1 MSPAKDRSKTGT
13 RFMPNIMTSTV
24 QTFLDKSHGSRREFL
39 RQAALLAGSA
49 YCGSPF
55 TLAADEP
62 PGAKKAR
69 PKVAA
74 IVTEFTYRAHAH
86 VILENFLEPYL
97 FNGEL
102 HRSPVDVAS
111 LFCDQQPSG
120 EIGRKVAQDYNIPI
134 YPTIDEALCLGTGDL
149 AVDGVLLI
157 GEQGNYPVNTLG
169 QKEYP
174 RKRFF
179 DETVKVLRRAKR
191 VVPVFNDKHLSYRWD
206 WAKEMYDT
214 AQELGIPLMA
224 GSSVP
229 LAQRRP
235 ALELPPDAEI
245 EEIVAVEGGPLES
258 YDFHGLEVLQSLAE
272 GRKGGETGIS
282 RVEFL
287 TGDALFKAADEGRW
301 SLKLAEAAMAAEAGV
316 RKIPLRELIREPPR
330 AILLHYKDGLKGA
343 VLSVGYSAV
352 RWNVACRL
360 KNEETPRAAYFY
372 GGPWNNRGFFRALAH
387 AIQQHIVNRKSPYPL
402 ERTLLTTGALDAAM
416 HSHEASGAPQP
427 TPHLEFGYAAA
438 DFRSVREMGR
448 TWEIIKPDTPEPKG
462 LKKDPA
468 D

>member
-1 MSPAKDRSKTGT
+1 
-13 RFMPNIMTSTV
+13 MPNRMTLSTARSPGDS
-24 QTFLDKSHGSRREFL
+24 FRSRRQFL

-49 YCGSPF
+49 CGRSPF
-55 TLAADEP
+55 GLRADESP
-62 PGAKKAR
+62 ISQLAGSKPAR

-74 IVTEFTYRAHAH
+74 IVTEFTYRSHAH

-97 FNGEL
+97 FNGQL
-102 HRSPVDVAS
+102 QQSPVDVVS
-111 LFCDQQPSG
+111 LYADQHPPG
-120 EIGRKVAQDYNIPI
+120 EIGRQVARDYKIPI
-134 YPTIDEALCLGTGDL
+134 FPTIDEALCVGTGDL
-149 AVDGVLLI
+149 AVDAVLLI
-157 GEQGNYPVNTLG
+157 GEQGNYPLNELG

-179 DETVKVLRRAKR
+179 DEAVGVMRRAKR
-191 VVPVFNDKHLSYRWD
+191 FVPVFNDKHLSYRWD

-214 AQELGIPLMA
+214 AGELGIPLMA

-235 ALELPPDAEI
+235 ALELGPDAEI
-245 EEIVAVEGGPLES
+245 EEIISIQGGPLEA

-272 GRKGGETGIS
+272 GRRGGETGIS
-282 RVEFL
+282 QVEFL

-301 SLKLAEAAMAAEAGV
+301 SLALAETAMAAESVA
-316 RKIPLRELIREPPR
+316 RKISLREMIREPPR
-330 AILLHYKDGLKGA
+330 AILLHYRDGLKA
-343 VLSVGYSAV
+343 TVLSIGYSGV

-360 KNEETPRAAYFY
+360 KNEDAPRATYFY

-387 AIQQHIVNRKSPYPL
+387 AIQQHFVNHKSPYPI

-416 HSHEASGAPQP
+416 HSRQALGAPQA
-427 TPHLEFGYAAA
+427 TPQLELSYAAV

-448 TWEIIKPDTPEPKG
+448 TWETITPDTPEPKG
-462 LKKDPA
+462 LKKDPGG
-468 D
+468 